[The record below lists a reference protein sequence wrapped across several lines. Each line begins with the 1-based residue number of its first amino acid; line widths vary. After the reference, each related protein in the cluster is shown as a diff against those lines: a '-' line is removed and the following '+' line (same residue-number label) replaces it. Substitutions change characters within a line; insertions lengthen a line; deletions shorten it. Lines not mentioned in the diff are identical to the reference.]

1 MDQEQDLTVEQ
12 RQEKALGGWMEE
24 GNNGNA
30 RKMEQRDE
38 EENERWWLKPEMKID
53 QGDLRI

>member
-1 MDQEQDLTVEQ
+1 
-12 RQEKALGGWMEE
+12 MEE

-53 QGDLRI
+53 QGDLKI